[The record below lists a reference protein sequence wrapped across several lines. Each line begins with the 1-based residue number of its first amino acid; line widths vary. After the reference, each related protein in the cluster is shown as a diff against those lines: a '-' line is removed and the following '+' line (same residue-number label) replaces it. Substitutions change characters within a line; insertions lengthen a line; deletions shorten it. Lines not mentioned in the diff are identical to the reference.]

1 MQVLLSEIVS
11 EEGIPLHYHK
21 EHDEIIQ
28 IIEGEGEG
36 EGIIGDTENPDR
48 MFL

>member
-28 IIEGEGEG
+28 IIEGES

-48 MFL
+48 VFL